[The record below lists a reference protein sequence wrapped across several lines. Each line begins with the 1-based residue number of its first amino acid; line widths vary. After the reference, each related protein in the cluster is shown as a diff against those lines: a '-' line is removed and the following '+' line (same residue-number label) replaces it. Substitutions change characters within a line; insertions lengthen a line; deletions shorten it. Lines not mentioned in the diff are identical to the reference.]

1 VRALQMPK
9 EIWNQMIEIA
19 RDKIEK
25 GTLDKPIV
33 FALYT
38 QEKDHSVVIGYRE
51 ITTVEL
57 IRASEYSNGNYNYKY
72 PGIKKLGFYPPS
84 GTGKWFSGT
93 LVIGDGIEL
102 DPEDQKWMVKDQ
114 MDFRIK
120 LEIDQLGKVSYKT
133 YCVDFPAISLE
144 LHEDT

>member
-1 VRALQMPK
+1 MPR
-9 EIWNQMIEIA
+9 EIWNQMIETA
-19 RDKIEK
+19 KEKKEK
-25 GTLDKPIV
+25 GPLGKPIV

-38 QEKDHSVVIGYRE
+38 QESDHSAVIDYRE

-57 IRASEYSNGNYNYKY
+57 IRASEYPNGNYNYKY

-102 DPEDQKWMVKDQ
+102 ETEDQKWMVKDQ

-120 LEIDQLGKVSYKT
+120 LEIDQLGQLSYKT
-133 YCVDFPAISLE
+133 YCIDFPVVPLE
-144 LHEDT
+144 LHEDS